1 MSSANRRAALGAV
14 DRVRP
19 VVAGLVRTKPNEE
32 LAADLS
38 RAWDLTE
45 VALRALL
52 GGSTATGQ
60 GLVRELRTRE
70 LLTLEQAHALLNF
83 HGARDRAGLPG
94 YQVVAADVASAREA
108 VAALDQALGGTV
120 SSDALGAPPPLP
132 PPGPASPAAATVPT
146 YEPAVPQGRSRGVP
160 PWMVLAL
167 ILVVVV
173 VLPVLGWWAYTNARG
188 GGMAHAQELYAAGQR
203 DAARLAFAEVAR
215 DNPDLALPHVYLA
228 RIAREQNDIATAQQE
243 LQEAIRL
250 DQGSALA
257 QREMGSLMLATGNPE
272 LARRFYTRALQ
283 IDPTDR
289 VAMGYMG
296 CALIRLN
303 RPDVAARF
311 LDRAGPGEWTA
322 CVPPA
327 APPGMPPA
335 GAVPPTP

>member
-32 LAADLS
+32 LAAELS
-38 RAWDLTE
+38 QAWDLTE

-52 GGSTATGQ
+52 GGSTAAGQ
-60 GLVRELRTRE
+60 ALVRELRTRE

-132 PPGPASPAAATVPT
+132 PSGAASAPVAAAPV
-146 YEPAVPQGRSRGVP
+146 YEPAVPRERRGVP
-160 PWMVLAL
+160 PWVVLAL
-167 ILVVVV
+167 ILLVVV

-188 GGMAHAQELYAAGQR
+188 GGMAHAQELYAAGQH

-228 RIAREQNDIATAQQE
+228 RIAREQNDVATAQQE

-250 DQGSALA
+250 DQTSALA

-283 IDPTDR
+283 LDPADR

-327 APPGMPPA
+327 APPGTAPS
-335 GAVPPTP
+335 GAAPFTP